1 MGHGEL
7 DGAGKLQG
15 WTALGDYEWT
25 RFDLVRHNFA
35 PQGGCN
41 NGRHEIKSDAVQ
53 LSEPAGLTISGEEL
67 LIADTNNHRI
77 LAANLKTKAV
87 REFAV
92 AGLKAP
98 NPKKAPVEDKTP
110 VTDLP
115 AQTVK
120 AGKTTN
126 LNIAFELPEGFK
138 LNKLA
143 PLTVQWQAVS
153 GDAVVDAA
161 VLATR
166 QRLTADGLTATGPVA
181 LAAEGSGVYQLT
193 ISYSF
198 CRDGTGG
205 VCRFGKVKYKLPIAV
220 AADGAEAIELKI
232 QEK

>member
-1 MGHGEL
+1 MTE
-7 DGAGKLQG
+7 
-15 WTALGDYEWT
+15 
-25 RFDLVRHNFA
+25 
-35 PQGGCN
+35 
-41 NGRHEIKSDAVQ
+41 
-53 LSEPAGLTISGEEL
+53 
-67 LIADTNNHRI
+67 
-77 LAANLKTKAV
+77 
-87 REFAV
+87 
-92 AGLKAP
+92 
-98 NPKKAPVEDKTP
+98 
-110 VTDLP
+110 LP

-126 LNIAFELPEGFK
+126 LNLAFELPEGFK

-166 QRLTADGLTATGPVA
+166 QRLTADGLTASTPVA
-181 LAAEGSGVYQLT
+181 LAAGGAGVYQLT

-205 VCRFGKVKYKLPIAV
+205 VCRFGKVKYQLPLTV
-220 AADGAEAIELKI
+220 ADDGAEAIELKI